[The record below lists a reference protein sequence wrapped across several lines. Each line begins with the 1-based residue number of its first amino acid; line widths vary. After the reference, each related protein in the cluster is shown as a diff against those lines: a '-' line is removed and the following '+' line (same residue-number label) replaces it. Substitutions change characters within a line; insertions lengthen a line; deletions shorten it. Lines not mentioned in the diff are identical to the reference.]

1 MKKYEFHMSTSGNSS
16 INAILEDVTFFKNGV
31 LRARKIASV
40 DGFAEDGSFIYKSCI
55 PREFIAGG
63 GPYTL
68 QEYLGPIE
76 PGEREEA
83 VEKIKK
89 SIAPL

>member
-1 MKKYEFHMSTSGNSS
+1 MKKYEFHMLTEGNSS
-16 INAILEDVTFFKNGV
+16 INAILEKVDTWENGV
-31 LRARKIASV
+31 VKATKVAETA
-40 DGFAEDGSFIYKSCI
+40 GFNADGSILYRKCQ
-55 PREFIAGG
+55 PREFLAWGRT
-63 GPYTL
+63 YTIE
-68 QEYLGPIE
+68 EYLGPIE